1 MVLQSEG
8 ISLAKS
14 ASLPLEDL
22 LAIIDQGAMA
32 CPMFKLKVR
41 SSRREGKQGGGM
53 VLSLAGCRSPAR
65 SKLSRGMFLVDR
77 G

>member
-14 ASLPLEDL
+14 ASLPLEDM

-41 SSRREGKQGGGM
+41 RSSTRGRMG
-53 VLSLAGCRSPAR
+53 LLLAGCRSPAR
-65 SKLSRGMFLVDR
+65 S
-77 G
+77 